1 MQFDVKDVVELR
13 DTIVLSGGDLRQPQ
27 NLTKKLKLMTRDKEV
42 NQSLFQMLALGGTV
56 RQCPPKYYV

>member
-56 RQCPPKYYV
+56 RRWSSA

>member
-1 MQFDVKDVVELR
+1 MELR

-56 RQCPPKYYV
+56 RRCLNIII